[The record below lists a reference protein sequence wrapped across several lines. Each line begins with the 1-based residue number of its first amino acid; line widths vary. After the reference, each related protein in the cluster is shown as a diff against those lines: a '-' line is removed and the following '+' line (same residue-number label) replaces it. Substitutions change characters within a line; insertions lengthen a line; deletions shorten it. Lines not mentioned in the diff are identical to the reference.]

1 MTNSILIVDGD
12 KEHREFLVGFFKQRE
27 FEAAGCENYEQ
38 AWVLAAEKRFDIAVV
53 DYFIGKESGSALCE
67 SIAARHE
74 GATALIVTS
83 DTQSNAIELSIR
95 QHAPAF
101 FFVKPFIVDNLYAV
115 ALKILEARDK
125 RKLRTRNVA
134 VVC

>member
-1 MTNSILIVDGD
+1 MNSILIVDGD
-12 KEHREFLVGFFKQRE
+12 SEYREFLAEFFKKRE
-27 FEAAGCENYEQ
+27 FETAGCANYEQ

-53 DYFIGKESGSALCE
+53 DYFIAGKSGSALCE
-67 SIAARHE
+67 AIAARHQ
-74 GATALIVTS
+74 GATALVIIS

-101 FFVKPFIVDNLYAV
+101 FFVKPFLVDNLYAV

-125 RKLRTRNVA
+125 KRLRTRNMATVR
-134 VVC
+134 